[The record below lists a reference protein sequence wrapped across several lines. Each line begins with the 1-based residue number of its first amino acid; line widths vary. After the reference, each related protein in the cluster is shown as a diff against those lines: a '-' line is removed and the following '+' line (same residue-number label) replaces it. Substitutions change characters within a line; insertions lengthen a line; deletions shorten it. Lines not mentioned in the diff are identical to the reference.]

1 MQKIIEKG
9 KTVLLAA
16 EDMVLTNGQTYGR
29 IVYLGAGDSAD
40 NWYEITEAEYEA
52 KISEET
58 NSEDEATAADYQSA
72 LRELGVN
79 V

>member
-29 IVYLGAGDSAD
+29 IVYLGAGDSPD
-40 NWYEITEAEYEA
+40 NWWQITESAYEKLLEEAEHY
-52 KISEET
+52 
-58 NSEDEATAADYQSA
+58 
-72 LRELGVN
+72 V
-79 V
+79 